1 MKKYYLVLEIGA
13 KIKLGDVR
21 SANNTEVFIFEG
33 YFGFNPSDPTDN
45 YVYARRSGSPLT
57 IANVIQNFDL
67 GDISL
72 PQSIADSG
80 FYGETII
87 SFSAQGKLLT
97 NNLWSWK
104 QQILV
109 LWNN

>member
-13 KIKLGDVR
+13 KVKLSDVR
-21 SANNTEVFIFEG
+21 SPNNTGVFIFEG

-72 PQSIADSG
+72 PQPIADSG

-87 SFSAQGKLLT
+87 SFSAQGKLIT
-97 NNLWSWK
+97 NNLWSCK

>member
-13 KIKLGDVR
+13 KVKLSDVR
-21 SANNTEVFIFEG
+21 SANNTGVFIFEG

-45 YVYARRSGSPLT
+45 YVYARRSGDPLT
-57 IANVIQNFDL
+57 IANVIRNFDL

-72 PQSIADSG
+72 PQPIADSG

-87 SFSAQGKLLT
+87 SFSAQGKLIT
-97 NNLWSWK
+97 NNL
-104 QQILV
+104 
-109 LWNN
+109 